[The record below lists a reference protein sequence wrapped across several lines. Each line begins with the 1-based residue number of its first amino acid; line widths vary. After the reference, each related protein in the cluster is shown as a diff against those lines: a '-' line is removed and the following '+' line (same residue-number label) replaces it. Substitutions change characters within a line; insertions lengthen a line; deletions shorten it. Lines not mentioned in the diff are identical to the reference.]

1 MATKFKHRKGA
12 EVMGD
17 DGSMTLSGHLR
28 ELRNRIVIC
37 AVIYIVAA
45 VGFLAI
51 ADQLIDFL
59 TAMADGVYNFISIDP
74 QEKLIQ
80 YFRVALLAALV
91 VTIPFIA
98 YHVYAFAKPGLKK
111 SESFFFGLVLVMGL
125 GLFVGVLFA
134 YFISLPFMLNFMGTL
149 AGADYIVQ
157 TTSIASYISFCI
169 TIFLIFGA
177 VFEMPLVVIILARM
191 GIVSPQ
197 LMNKARGV
205 MIVLIFF
212 VAAVITPARYRL
224 PDHGGSA
231 HVPAVCHQ
239 HGAVQDLLQEAP
251 GRRGRGGRRSGRGRL
266 ILRACIPEKSPAD
279 GRCKPLSA
287 GFLCLNFSQPTGPP
301 SSLNQT
307 PSAD

>member
-12 EVMGD
+12 EEMGD

-28 ELRNRIVIC
+28 ELRNRVVIC

-59 TAMADGVYNFISIDP
+59 TAMADGAYNFISIDP

-125 GLFVGVLFA
+125 GLFVVGVLFA

-197 LMNKARGV
+197 LVNKARGV

-212 VAAVITPARYRL
+212 VAAVITPPDIVSQTMVAL
-224 PDHGGSA
+224 PM
-231 HVPAVCHQ
+231 C
-239 HGAVQDLLQEAP
+239 LLYVI
-251 GRRGRGGRRSGRGRL
+251 STYL
-266 ILRACIPEKSPAD
+266 CKIFYK
-279 GRCKPLSA
+279 KPLL
-287 GFLCLNFSQPTGPP
+287 GG
-301 SSLNQT
+301 
-307 PSAD
+307 DDDEDEDEEEED

>member
-1 MATKFKHRKGA
+1 MATKIKHRKGA

-125 GLFVGVLFA
+125 GLFVVGVLFA

-197 LMNKARGV
+197 LMKKARRP
-205 MIVLIFF
+205 MSSPRPWWLCPC
-212 VAAVITPARYRL
+212 ACCMLSARTC
-224 PDHGGSA
+224 A
-231 HVPAVCHQ
+231 
-239 HGAVQDLLQEAP
+239 
-251 GRRGRGGRRSGRGRL
+251 RSSTRSPWPTRTKRKKKQTRKTDP
-266 ILRACIPEKSPAD
+266 RACIPEKSPAD

>member
-12 EVMGD
+12 EEMGD

-28 ELRNRIVIC
+28 ELRNRVVIC

-111 SESFFFGLVLVMGL
+111 SENFFFGLVLVMGL
-125 GLFVGVLFA
+125 GLFVVGVLFA

-197 LMNKARGV
+197 LMKKARGV

-212 VAAVITPARYRL
+212 VAAVITPPDIVSQTMVAL
-224 PDHGGSA
+224 PM
-231 HVPAVCHQ
+231 C
-239 HGAVQDLLQEAP
+239 LLYVI
-251 GRRGRGGRRSGRGRL
+251 STYL
-266 ILRACIPEKSPAD
+266 CKIFYK
-279 GRCKPLSA
+279 KPL
-287 GFLCLNFSQPTGPP
+287 L
-301 SSLNQT
+301 
-307 PSAD
+307 DDDEDEEEEEEEED

>member
-12 EVMGD
+12 EAMGD

-28 ELRNRIVIC
+28 ELRNRIVFC

-80 YFRVALLAALV
+80 YFRVALIAALI
-91 VTIPFIA
+91 VTIPFIC

-111 SESFFFGLVLVMGL
+111 SESFFFGLVLVLGL
-125 GLFVGVLFA
+125 GLFVVGVLFA

-149 AGADYIVQ
+149 SGADYIVQ

-177 VFEMPLVVIILARM
+177 VFEMPLVVIILSRM
-191 GIVSPQ
+191 GIVSPEF
-197 LMNKARGV
+197 MKKARGV

-212 VAAVITPARYRL
+212 VAAVITPPDIVSQTMVAL
-224 PDHGGSA
+224 PM
-231 HVPAVCHQ
+231 C
-239 HGAVQDLLQEAP
+239 LLYFI
-251 GRRGRGGRRSGRGRL
+251 STVL
-266 ILRACIPEKSPAD
+266 CKVFYK
-279 GRCKPLSA
+279 KPL
-287 GFLCLNFSQPTGPP
+287 
-301 SSLNQT
+301 
-307 PSAD
+307 ADDDEDEEADEAEDED

>member
-91 VTIPFIA
+91 VTVPFIA

-125 GLFVGVLFA
+125 GLFVVGVLFA
-134 YFISLPFMLNFMGTL
+134 YLSRCPSCS
-149 AGADYIVQ
+149 
-157 TTSIASYISFCI
+157 TSWAPWRAQITSYR
-169 TIFLIFGA
+169 
-177 VFEMPLVVIILARM
+177 PP
-191 GIVSPQ
+191 VSP
-197 LMNKARGV
+197 ATSV
-205 MIVLIFF
+205 
-212 VAAVITPARYRL
+212 
-224 PDHGGSA
+224 SA
-231 HVPAVCHQ
+231 
-239 HGAVQDLLQEAP
+239 
-251 GRRGRGGRRSGRGRL
+251 
-266 ILRACIPEKSPAD
+266 SP
-279 GRCKPLSA
+279 S
-287 GFLCLNFSQPTGPP
+287 F
-301 SSLNQT
+301 
-307 PSAD
+307 